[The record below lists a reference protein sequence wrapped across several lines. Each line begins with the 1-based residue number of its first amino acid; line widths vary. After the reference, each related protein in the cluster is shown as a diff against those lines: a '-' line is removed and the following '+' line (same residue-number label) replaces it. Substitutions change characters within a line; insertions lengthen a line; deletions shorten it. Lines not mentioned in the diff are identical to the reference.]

1 MSRSLVCLD
10 PGAPARFELAGMH
23 EVIGRDPGC
32 DLTLDDKRVSWH
44 HARIELKA
52 DASSFI
58 VDLSSL
64 NGVHVNNVRVVRQQ
78 LRHLDLIEI
87 GKTKF
92 RFFEGNVYLDSDL
105 ISHCS

>member
-1 MSRSLVCLD
+1 MSRSLVRLD

-32 DLTLDDKRVSWH
+32 DLTLEDKRVSWH

-78 LRHLDLIEI
+78 LRHLDVIAI
-87 GKTKF
+87 GNTKL
-92 RFFEGNVYLDSDL
+92 RFFEGNAYLDSDFL
-105 ISHCS
+105 THSS

>member
-1 MSRSLVCLD
+1 MSRSLVRLD

-32 DLTLDDKRVSWH
+32 DLTLEDKRVSWH
-44 HARIELKA
+44 HARIELKG

-78 LRHLDLIEI
+78 LRHLDVIAI
-87 GKTKF
+87 GNTKF
-92 RFFEGNVYLDSDL
+92 RFFEGNAYLDSDFL
-105 ISHCS
+105 THSS

>member
-1 MSRSLVCLD
+1 MKRSLVRLD
-10 PGAPARFELAGMH
+10 KPDRFMLADVP

-32 DLTLDDKRVSWH
+32 DMALEDKQVSWH
-44 HARIELKA
+44 HARIELSG
-52 DASSFI
+52 DASTFI
-58 VDLSSL
+58 VDLASR
-64 NGVHVNNVRVVRQQ
+64 NGVYVNNVRVVRQQ

-87 GKTKF
+87 GKTMF